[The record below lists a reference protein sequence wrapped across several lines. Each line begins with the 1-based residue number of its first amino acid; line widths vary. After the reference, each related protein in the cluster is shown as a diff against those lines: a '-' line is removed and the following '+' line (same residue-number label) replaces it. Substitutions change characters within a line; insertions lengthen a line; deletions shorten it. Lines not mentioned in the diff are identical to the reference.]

1 MKVSNGSCIQ
11 RLSIRALLANRTRN
25 IVAILAIVLTTMLF
39 TSLFT
44 ITMSIN
50 EGIQQNNFRQ
60 AGGWAHGTF
69 KYITEE
75 QCEALK
81 HDLLIKEFG
90 VRRFLGMPQ
99 EAPFNKSHV
108 EIGYSDANNA
118 HWMYCDPIAGQLP
131 TEGTNE
137 AATDTHVLELLGIE
151 PEIGVQFTISF
162 EVDEKMT
169 TQTFTL
175 SGWWEYDKAVT
186 ANHILIP
193 ESRVD
198 AILKE
203 MGVTIPGS
211 NGMTGNWNLDV
222 MLKHG
227 AQSIAS
233 DLEEILIRHG
243 YQSETMGENYISTG
257 INWGYTG
264 AQLSDSMDTTVM
276 AIIMGVLILILLTGY
291 LMIYNVFQI
300 SVAGDIRFYGLL
312 KTIGTTPKQLR
323 RIIRTQALLLSLVGI
338 PIGLLLGWLLGGV
351 LTPFITTKLN
361 AVTTVVSISPLIFMG
376 SALFALVTVL
386 ISCRRPG
393 RLAGKVSPV
402 EAVRYT
408 EGRAWK
414 QKSKRN
420 RRGVSLLSMAWANLG
435 RSQSKT
441 GITILSLTLAVVLL
455 TLTVTFTSGFD
466 LEKYVSNFTASD
478 FILAD
483 AGQFQTGGDAFNDE
497 MAISQEVIDAINGQE
512 GITESGCIYGK
523 TAPAL
528 EFVTEEYY
536 RSIWGRWNT
545 QEQIDSMV
553 AFKERTE
560 DGLLTD
566 HVQLYGMEPFALEH
580 LTVLEGT
587 LSQLNDPDGH
597 YIAAVY
603 SEDDYG
609 NPEMSSH
616 WARLG
621 DTVTI
626 RYVEEFEYYDPITGE
641 RYGSLDQV
649 PEGVSYTER
658 AIKYQDIDYTVVA
671 LVTVPTAFSY
681 RYYGADEFVMGA
693 DAFVQDTGTDSVMYY
708 AFDTTDETNSAM
720 ESFLSNY
727 TENENPQY
735 DYESKAT
742 YAGEFE
748 NTKNMFLMLGGA
760 LSFIV
765 GLVGILNFF
774 NVILTGI
781 TVRCRELAVLQSIG
795 MTAQQLRTMLALE
808 GLLYTL
814 GAAML
819 ALVLVLVTAPLL
831 GSTLNR
837 LFWFFTYHFTICPVL
852 VVLPLFAL
860 LGIAIPVVTCWVAQH
875 DSVVERLRI
884 E

>member
-1 MKVSNGSCIQ
+1 
-11 RLSIRALLANRTRN
+11 
-25 IVAILAIVLTTMLF
+25 
-39 TSLFT
+39 
-44 ITMSIN
+44 
-50 EGIQQNNFRQ
+50 
-60 AGGWAHGTF
+60 
-69 KYITEE
+69 
-75 QCEALK
+75 
-81 HDLLIKEFG
+81 
-90 VRRFLGMPQ
+90 
-99 EAPFNKSHV
+99 
-108 EIGYSDANNA
+108 
-118 HWMYCDPIAGQLP
+118 
-131 TEGTNE
+131 
-137 AATDTHVLELLGIE
+137 
-151 PEIGVQFTISF
+151 
-162 EVDEKMT
+162 
-169 TQTFTL
+169 
-175 SGWWEYDKAVT
+175 
-186 ANHILIP
+186 
-193 ESRVD
+193 
-198 AILKE
+198 
-203 MGVTIPGS
+203 
-211 NGMTGNWNLDV
+211 
-222 MLKHG
+222 
-227 AQSIAS
+227 
-233 DLEEILIRHG
+233 
-243 YQSETMGENYISTG
+243 
-257 INWGYTG
+257 
-264 AQLSDSMDTTVM
+264 
-276 AIIMGVLILILLTGY
+276 
-291 LMIYNVFQI
+291 
-300 SVAGDIRFYGLL
+300 
-312 KTIGTTPKQLR
+312 
-323 RIIRTQALLLSLVGI
+323 
-338 PIGLLLGWLLGGV
+338 
-351 LTPFITTKLN
+351 
-361 AVTTVVSISPLIFMG
+361 
-376 SALFALVTVL
+376 
-386 ISCRRPG
+386 
-393 RLAGKVSPV
+393 
-402 EAVRYT
+402 
-408 EGRAWK
+408 
-414 QKSKRN
+414 
-420 RRGVSLLSMAWANLG
+420 
-435 RSQSKT
+435 
-441 GITILSLTLAVVLL
+441 
-455 TLTVTFTSGFD
+455 
-466 LEKYVSNFTASD
+466 
-478 FILAD
+478 
-483 AGQFQTGGDAFNDE
+483 
-497 MAISQEVIDAINGQE
+497 
-512 GITESGCIYGK
+512 
-523 TAPAL
+523 
-528 EFVTEEYY
+528 
-536 RSIWGRWNT
+536 
-545 QEQIDSMV
+545 MV

-765 GLVGILNFF
+765 GLVGMLNFF
-774 NVILTGI
+774 NAILTGI